1 MSQILCI
8 SSGQVDSE
16 QIQEAQRKFQVLT
29 MQTLCKSLDEY
40 LKMKLLTSQE
50 SNSYKDWRVV
60 SKS

>member
-8 SSGQVDSE
+8 GSGQVDSE

-40 LKMKLLTSQE
+40 LKIKLLTSQE
-50 SNSYKDWRVV
+50 
-60 SKS
+60 

>member
-8 SSGQVDSE
+8 RSGQVDSE

-40 LKMKLLTSQE
+40 LKINNPQRKLVDNPVL
-50 SNSYKDWRVV
+50 DGV
-60 SKS
+60 

>member
-8 SSGQVDSE
+8 RSGQVDSE

-40 LKMKLLTSQE
+40 LKIKLLTSQE
-50 SNSYKDWRVV
+50 SNSYKD
-60 SKS
+60 